1 MRTQKWRNPKS
12 VIKES
17 VLSRL
22 FNMEVDEMNK
32 INIRRLLLGGLVTLF
47 VFIVVEFLLEF
58 VIFGALIGLGKWID
72 QLYAPSSWSISN
84 HVLNLFIALVNS
96 IMLIWMYAALRPMFG
111 VGPKTALI
119 ASGFAY
125 AFFFSFMINF
135 ANLRFYPMR
144 PALIE
149 LFYQLIELPVA
160 LLVGAYCYEGRWGEV
175 DHPAVS
181 N

>member
-1 MRTQKWRNPKS
+1 
-12 VIKES
+12 
-17 VLSRL
+17 
-22 FNMEVDEMNK
+22 MEAGEMNK
-32 INIRRLLLGGLVTLF
+32 IKVRRLLVAGLVTLI

-58 VIFGALIGLGKWID
+58 VIFDALIGLGKWVD
-72 QLYAPSSWSISN
+72 QLYAPSSWSTSN
-84 HVLNLFIALVNS
+84 HVLNIFIAFVNS

-125 AFFFSFMINF
+125 AFIFSFMINF

-149 LFYQLIELPVA
+149 LFYQLVELPVA
-160 LLVGAYCYEGRWGEV
+160 ILAGAYYYEGGWEEV
-175 DHPAVS
+175 DRPAVS